1 MCVCGVAIAR
11 KGMARD
17 ILRETPAEKVEI
29 CSWMYISKDLSDF
42 QRPIFLMVRMLQ
54 PARCM
59 AMAPPARSEW
69 LLTSEG
75 V

>member
-1 MCVCGVAIAR
+1 MCGGAMAL

-17 ILRETPAEKVEI
+17 ILRETPAEKAEI

-42 QRPIFLMVRMLQ
+42 QLPIFLMVRMLQ

-59 AMAPPARSEW
+59 AMAPPARREW
-69 LLTSEG
+69 LLTLEG